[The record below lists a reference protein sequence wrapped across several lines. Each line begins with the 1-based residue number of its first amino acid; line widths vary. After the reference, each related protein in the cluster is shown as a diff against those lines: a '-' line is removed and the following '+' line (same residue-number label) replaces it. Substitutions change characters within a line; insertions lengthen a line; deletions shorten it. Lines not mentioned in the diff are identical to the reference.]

1 MYFQWTYPEAK
12 IMICSIEIQRIN
24 KESWFKSSAGIKHVM
39 GELMRCGTLI
49 YRCNSWLLSTNK
61 R

>member
-1 MYFQWTYPEAK
+1 
-12 IMICSIEIQRIN
+12 MICSIEIQRIN